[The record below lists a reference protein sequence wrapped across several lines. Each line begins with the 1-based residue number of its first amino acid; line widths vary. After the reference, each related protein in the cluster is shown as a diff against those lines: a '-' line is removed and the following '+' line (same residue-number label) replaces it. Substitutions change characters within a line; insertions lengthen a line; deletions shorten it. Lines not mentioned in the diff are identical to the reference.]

1 MPIPTFSRQRLRPS
15 RDRPEEAREL
25 SREGSQCGARAGE
38 GAHDAGLSCGA
49 RAAEAGRGGQPGRD
63 LPSLQGFHIE
73 AKITQACKMFSPAT
87 LAQWDAQ
94 AQRDSEGRS
103 VPLVILPVEPS
114 DDVVG
119 AGAAAWA
126 PADVGDAGGLRAGA
140 GPVAVS
146 LRPGGKPARLL
157 LRLWAH
163 HGQGER
169 VWRATRCPARDRLE
183 ALKFVEV
190 VGACL
195 TLTLAGQQAAR
206 ALEAGS

>member
-103 VPLVILPVEPS
+103 VPLVIHRWSRQTTWWVRVLQP
-114 DDVVG
+114 G
-119 AGAAAWA
+119 
-126 PADVGDAGGLRAGA
+126 R
-140 GPVAVS
+140 
-146 LRPGGKPARLL
+146 RPT
-157 LRLWAH
+157 W
-163 HGQGER
+163 
-169 VWRATRCPARDRLE
+169 V
-183 ALKFVEV
+183 
-190 VGACL
+190 
-195 TLTLAGQQAAR
+195 TLADFV
-206 ALEAGS
+206 LELDRWR